1 MERWG
6 EEVRVRSAVYER
18 VEVNVSKACHLHY
31 NFAHLFRS
39 LSLCTC
45 ML

>member
-18 VEVNVSKACHLHY
+18 VEVNVSKACPYTITLPICSDPCHY
-31 NFAHLFRS
+31 VIVL
-39 LSLCTC
+39 L
-45 ML
+45 